1 MTVENGPG
9 WEALQRRR
17 EERMRYEVLLM
28 LYRATEGAMDRP
40 FNVVRFTQDLGVW
53 HAELFRV
60 VEWLDRK
67 GFVRY
72 LGAGPTVSLTPRGI
86 AYIERE
92 AAGRRSL
99 RDMPG

>member
-1 MTVENGPG
+1 MTPEDGPAWVEM
-9 WEALQRRR
+9 QRRR
-17 EERMRYEVLLM
+17 EERMRYEVLHM

-40 FNVVRFTQDLGVW
+40 FNVVRFTRDLGVW
-53 HAELFRV
+53 HAELYRV
-60 VEWLDRK
+60 IEWLDRK

-72 LGAGPTVSLTPRGI
+72 LGAGPMVSLTPRAI

-92 AAGRRSL
+92 AGGRKSL